1 MALEFADTLANARA
15 NQITTARDAAV
26 GAGKIRIYDGVRPS
40 KGGTPTTLLAE
51 LTFGDPSS
59 PSAVAGVLTANAI
72 TGDASADNTGTAT
85 WFREVDGDD
94 VFVMD
99 GDVGTSGSDLNL
111 NDVNIV
117 SGQPVNIT
125 SYVNTEGNL

>member
-15 NQITTARDAAV
+15 NQITVARDAGA
-26 GAGKIRIYDGVRPS
+26 GAGKIRIYDGVRPA
-40 KGGTPTTLLAE
+40 KGGAVTTLLAE
-51 LTFGDPSS
+51 LTFSDPSS
-59 PSAVAGVLTANAI
+59 PSAVAGVLTTSTI

-85 WFREVDGDD
+85 WFREVDSDN
-94 VFVMD
+94 VFIMD
-99 GDVGTSGSDLNL
+99 GDVGLSGSDLNL

-117 SGQPVNIT
+117 AGQPVNIS

>member
-15 NQITTARDAAV
+15 VEITTARDAAV
-26 GAGKIRIYDGVRPS
+26 TAGNIRIYDGVRPA
-40 KGGTPTTLLAE
+40 KGGTATTLLAE
-51 LTFGDPSS
+51 LTFADPSAAA
-59 PSAVAGVLTANAI
+59 PVAGVLTANAI
-72 TGDASADNTGTAT
+72 VADASANASGEAT
-85 WFREVDGDD
+85 WFREVDGDA

-99 GDVGTSGSDLNL
+99 GDVGLAGSDLNL

-117 SGQPVNIT
+117 AGQPVSIT